1 MTRYS
6 AACHHDDGIPKKI
19 LRKQRDR
26 ESPFVPIFVVGTG
39 LAAALMVLL
48 LLTQAQ
54 LSQIGFEISALEQEL
69 ETAETQYEKLLVSH
83 AIAYNPN
90 RIEEYAVNELGMVH
104 PNLDQIRYIQIDTA
118 ESSREEPNG

>member
-19 LRKQRDR
+19 SRKQRDR
-26 ESPFVPIFVVGTG
+26 ESPFVPIFIVGTG
-39 LAAALMVLL
+39 VAAALMVLL